1 MASNKAK
8 KKASPAAKQTN
19 VRSARVP
26 KTTSPPG
33 KAKTASPTRNN
44 KKSVPKTATILRQ
57 EPIEDEELKEGD
69 DEEEAEALIVDTRT
83 SKRGRLKDDDDFP
96 SEDENA
102 DTEEEEIGNTSS
114 PAKKKKKKP
123 KLDATAKLWK
133 DRAKRA
139 ERQLTSIT
147 QTRVVNAFQEGEVRQ
162 YAKQVMWKKVKF
174 ITCDGTMVRCMKEAA
189 LAFQVKESDQE
200 DWMSTYSHCVRE
212 AINAQ
217 RNHCCQELRKVLL
230 SKYCTLGTLQGF
242 IDANILPSG
251 ARLLTTEMRNE
262 KHEDYVDDVTLYADV
277 RDSANLVESYVP
289 FWTFFDKFVPCIAGV
304 KIWATKVK
312 TAKTITDSGC
322 VTITDEAFTI
332 LALENYWD
340 RWFHNTSAKWTDS
353 RRGNQQFMGWS
364 DEAYD
369 RYDDTCRRIKKQR
382 DTQVSQNLEKS
393 FRSWLAPGMRVVEL

>member
-8 KKASPAAKQTN
+8 KKPSPAAKQTN

-69 DEEEAEALIVDTRT
+69 DEEEAKALIVDTRT

-123 KLDATAKLWK
+123 KLDATAKLRK

-147 QTRVVNAFQEGEVRQ
+147 QTQVANAF
-162 YAKQVMWKKVKF
+162 KKEKS
-174 ITCDGTMVRCMKEAA
+174 GNM
-189 LAFQVKESDQE
+189 
-200 DWMSTYSHCVRE
+200 
-212 AINAQ
+212 
-217 RNHCCQELRKVLL
+217 L
-230 SKYCTLGTLQGF
+230 SKSCG
-242 IDANILPSG
+242 
-251 ARLLTTEMRNE
+251 
-262 KHEDYVDDVTLYADV
+262 
-277 RDSANLVESYVP
+277 
-289 FWTFFDKFVPCIAGV
+289 
-304 KIWATKVK
+304 
-312 TAKTITDSGC
+312 
-322 VTITDEAFTI
+322 
-332 LALENYWD
+332 
-340 RWFHNTSAKWTDS
+340 
-353 RRGNQQFMGWS
+353 RR
-364 DEAYD
+364 
-369 RYDDTCRRIKKQR
+369 
-382 DTQVSQNLEKS
+382 
-393 FRSWLAPGMRVVEL
+393 

>member
-69 DEEEAEALIVDTRT
+69 DEEEAKALIVDTCCT

-96 SEDENA
+96 SEDDNV

-139 ERQLTSIT
+139 KLKLTSIT

-174 ITCDGTMVRCMKEAA
+174 ITCDGTMVQCTKEAA
-189 LAFQVKESDQE
+189 SEDQVTDADQ
-200 DWMSTYSHCVRE
+200 
-212 AINAQ
+212 
-217 RNHCCQELRKVLL
+217 
-230 SKYCTLGTLQGF
+230 
-242 IDANILPSG
+242 
-251 ARLLTTEMRNE
+251 
-262 KHEDYVDDVTLYADV
+262 
-277 RDSANLVESYVP
+277 
-289 FWTFFDKFVPCIAGV
+289 
-304 KIWATKVK
+304 
-312 TAKTITDSGC
+312 
-322 VTITDEAFTI
+322 
-332 LALENYWD
+332 
-340 RWFHNTSAKWTDS
+340 
-353 RRGNQQFMGWS
+353 
-364 DEAYD
+364 
-369 RYDDTCRRIKKQR
+369 
-382 DTQVSQNLEKS
+382 
-393 FRSWLAPGMRVVEL
+393 